1 MTRGALLVDVVIAIA
16 LAVIVI
22 VVSPG
27 LAVVGLLALLVV
39 LGCLLSFGIDRLRG
53 R

>member
-1 MTRGALLVDVVIAIA
+1 VTRGVLLVDLVIAIA

-39 LGCLLSFGIDRLRG
+39 LVCLLSFGIDRLRG